1 MKRVLVVD
9 GHNVF
14 RQALAVD
21 LEQHTDLK
29 AILQAGSPGEAR
41 RVLAELGSRVDL
53 AVIDLDLPEG
63 GATELIEHLRA
74 EDVPVLALT
83 ANRSLEWRARALR
96 AGASEVLTMEL
107 VGEFTVASRTSYFP
121 LWMVVPFNTSTRPG
135 WLPGPTPVP

>member
-1 MKRVLVVD
+1 MKRLLLVTW
-9 GHNVF
+9 HNLF
-14 RQALAVD
+14 RQPLAVM

-83 ANRSLEWRARALR
+83 ANRSLEWRARAFR
-96 AGASEVLTMEL
+96 AGASEVLTMETSSEKIIDTAKRL
-107 VGEFTVASRTSYFP
+107 VSG
-121 LWMVVPFNTSTRPG
+121 
-135 WLPGPTPVP
+135 